1 MFNVGGGELI
11 VILLIALIVL
21 GPNRLPDAAR
31 TIGKTMGELRRL
43 SSSFQN
49 EVRGAL
55 DTADD
60 PNQVASRRNLLS
72 KDEAAAPPTAEG
84 HPPRKHPL
92 VAAPASS
99 DEPAEPPAKKAPA
112 KATTAK
118 KANPKNGTAVK
129 KAAPAKSTPRRTKSP

>member
-1 MFNVGGGELI
+1 MFNIGGGEVI

-55 DTADD
+55 DTIEEPDRM
-60 PNQVASRRNLLS
+60 ASRRNVLA
-72 KDEAAAPPTAEG
+72 KEEPGATGDHRPT
-84 HPPRKHPL
+84 RKQPL
-92 VAAPASS
+92 VAAPA
-99 DEPAEPPAKKAPA
+99 EPAKAAAKRAPA
-112 KATTAK
+112 KATAAK
-118 KANPKNGTAVK
+118 KKAAPKNGTAVK
-129 KAAPAKSTPRRTKSP
+129 KAAPAKAPPRRTKPS

>member
-1 MFNVGGGELI
+1 MFNIGGGEVI

-55 DTADD
+55 DTIEEPDRM
-60 PNQVASRRNLLS
+60 ASRRNVLA
-72 KDEAAAPPTAEG
+72 KEEPAAPVEPEPSEAE
-84 HPPRKHPL
+84 
-92 VAAPASS
+92 A
-99 DEPAEPPAKKAPA
+99 PPAQD
-112 KATTAK
+112 
-118 KANPKNGTAVK
+118 
-129 KAAPAKSTPRRTKSP
+129 